1 MRVIVGLGNPSER
14 YRATRHNAGFRCLDL
29 IAKKWGIRLNER
41 RAKAVIGT
49 GFFGGH
55 EVVLAKPRTFMNNSG
70 EGVEYLLTRFPAKP
84 SDLLVIYDDMALPV
98 GRLRLRPEGSD
109 GGHNGIR
116 SIMQH
121 LQTTG
126 FPRLRIGIGG
136 PPGDDSSIPHVLG
149 RFDKDEEETIAET
162 MVQAVAAVECVLE
175 ENIDI
180 AMNRFNKVGE

>member
-1 MRVIVGLGNPSER
+1 MPREPSGDGVDGEADIGAGGPEPPRQLPNGVLSLSDRHSISGNEDDLP
-14 YRATRHNAGFRCLDL
+14 RAL
-29 IAKKWGIRLNER
+29 
-41 RAKAVIGT
+41 
-49 GFFGGH
+49 
-55 EVVLAKPRTFMNNSG
+55 
-70 EGVEYLLTRFPAKP
+70 EGVEYLLARFPAKP
-84 SDLLVIYDDMALPV
+84 SDLLVIYDDMAIPV

-116 SIMQH
+116 SIIQY

-149 RFDKDEEETIAET
+149 RFDKEEEETIVKT
-162 MVQAVAAVECVLE
+162 MEQAVAAVECVLE
-175 ENIDI
+175 ENINV